1 MAYISFA
8 LTRPVPD
15 EWQGLSQEENDAKTA
30 AILDAVAKNGGDIK
44 VTAFSGDHMALV
56 SVIEYPDEM
65 SGRRP
70 WPTSSRSAPWSS
82 SATTVCGTWASG
94 RQCSARRRA
103 PDRQRFVEPRDQHS
117 RLGVC

>member
-15 EWQGLSQEENDAKTA
+15 EWQGLTQEENDAKTA
-30 AILDAVAKNGGDIK
+30 AILEAVAKNGGDVK

-65 SGRRP
+65 SGRK
-70 WPTSSRSAPWSS
+70 AV
-82 SATTVCGTWASG
+82 ADVIALGTLE
-94 RQCSARRRA
+94 
-103 PDRQRFVEPRDQHS
+103 FVSHHS
-117 RLGVC
+117 LWDLGEWTAMLREAQGG